1 MQWGRKTKHFLQTV
15 GLLFEDVGQSSI
27 GRVEIES
34 DKRERERRQICKESA
49 PHDSYLRSCACGT
62 DVIGQTSRS
71 PCSPWST
78 ALHLRRQ
85 QKVAE
90 ALL

>member
-34 DKRERERRQICKESA
+34 DKREREREGRFAKSQ
-49 PHDSYLRSCACGT
+49 
-62 DVIGQTSRS
+62 
-71 PCSPWST
+71 
-78 ALHLRRQ
+78 RRMIRT
-85 QKVAE
+85 
-90 ALL
+90 